1 MKMSNEKFNENKRPD
16 IKVKDIISFLK
27 QFDPETSVLLDKDGW
42 RTYDDVDMSKDD
54 IIRYLIDDSAITY
67 RGQNYLM
74 INN

>member
-1 MKMSNEKFNENKRPD
+1 MSDNKFEDNKRPD

-42 RTYDDVDMSKDD
+42 QTHDEIDISKDD
-54 IIRYLIDDSAITY
+54 IIRYLIDDSAIIN

>member
-1 MKMSNEKFNENKRPD
+1 MSDQKFDENKRPD

-42 RTYDDVDMSKDD
+42 QTYEDVDMSKDN
-54 IIRYLIDDSAITY
+54 IIRYLIDDSAITN

>member
-1 MKMSNEKFNENKRPD
+1 MSDNKFEDNKRPD

-27 QFDPETSVLLDKDGW
+27 QFDPETSVLLDRDGW
-42 RTYDDVDMSKDD
+42 QTHDEIDISKDD
-54 IIRYLIDDSAITY
+54 IIRYLIDDSAIIN

>member
-1 MKMSNEKFNENKRPD
+1 MSIEGFDENKRPD

-42 RTYDDVDMSKDD
+42 QTYDEVDMSKDD
-54 IIRYLIDDSAITY
+54 IIRYLIDDSAII